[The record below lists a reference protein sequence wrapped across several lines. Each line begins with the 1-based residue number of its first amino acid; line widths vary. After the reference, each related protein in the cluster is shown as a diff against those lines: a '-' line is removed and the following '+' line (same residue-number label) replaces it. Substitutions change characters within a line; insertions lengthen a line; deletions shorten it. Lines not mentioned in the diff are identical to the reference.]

1 MLRYIVIAI
10 IKTLMPVL
18 AFVIIFATPLKSKT
32 IFASYEISWNAL
44 ILGNLYWEFILN
56 SKKKNKKII
65 GIGET
70 GLDFY

>member
-18 AFVIIFATPLKSKT
+18 AFVIIFATPLKSKS
-32 IFASYEISWNAL
+32 IVASYEISWNAL

-56 SKKKNKKII
+56 SKNYEFVII
-65 GIGET
+65 NS
-70 GLDFY
+70 L